1 MATVTNI
8 KTPFSPAIA
17 KYDREKKI
25 YDNKKSYMALLGV
38 AIIIALIA
46 IYFVWTTQ
54 PSPTTKTRVVYKDTI
69 PVGYYDAYE

>member
-8 KTPFSPAIA
+8 KTPTSPAIA
-17 KYDREKKI
+17 KYDREKKL

-54 PSPTTKTRVVYKDTI
+54 SSPTTKTRVVYKDTI